1 MLLLFIIFII
11 VLSTIAFM
19 SKNENLAYVIIFLSV
34 VLLKTYVDIY
44 SLPDL
49 RAYFSGYKELAQATL
64 LQVPF
69 KRLWTLKCPEIGFR
83 YILKIGSILGSFRF
97 SLFLIACINTFAYL
111 NLIKKFSPYP
121 LISTVIFLLTII
133 QSFFV
138 IRQHCAI
145 GIVLLSLPYILNRN
159 LKMFL
164 LCILLAFMCHQTAL
178 VFLPVYFIYG
188 IKNKKRLIYT
198 LALSFGFILA
208 FVVIIFSFFVKN
220 MVGYSGYENSN
231 LSNSTTLLISLCFF
245 VSYIIF
251 LRRNILEEGILKL
264 MFIILFLNSSIMLA
278 GYQLTA
284 INRLMMYYTTCTFI
298 SVPITAYFINDKLL
312 KAFFLIAVIGIFS
325 YMLLAGSNAEY
336 LQGFK
341 LNVAL

>member
-1 MLLLFIIFII
+1 
-11 VLSTIAFM
+11 
-19 SKNENLAYVIIFLSV
+19 
-34 VLLKTYVDIY
+34 
-44 SLPDL
+44 
-49 RAYFSGYKELAQATL
+49 
-64 LQVPF
+64 
-69 KRLWTLKCPEIGFR
+69 
-83 YILKIGSILGSFRF
+83 
-97 SLFLIACINTFAYL
+97 
-111 NLIKKFSPYP
+111 
-121 LISTVIFLLTII
+121 
-133 QSFFV
+133 
-138 IRQHCAI
+138 
-145 GIVLLSLPYILNRN
+145 
-159 LKMFL
+159 
-164 LCILLAFMCHQTAL
+164 
-178 VFLPVYFIYG
+178 
-188 IKNKKRLIYT
+188 
-198 LALSFGFILA
+198 
-208 FVVIIFSFFVKN
+208 